1 MSYYIFLIVLLLAT
15 VYFGQVLG
23 LMIYCENCRDF
34 KEAKQY
40 VYLIPLLK
48 ITLFIAF
55 TKDCIREKKLGWIPS
70 YIAIGDKS
78 VMILC
83 TIVELL
89 PELKRERQRA
99 KVKSMQRKPQM
110 SVWNFAKS
118 VLFETRDDCMAYNM
132 QMM

>member
-1 MSYYIFLIVLLLAT
+1 MSFYFFLVLLLLAT

-23 LMIYCENCRDF
+23 LMIYCDNCRDF
-34 KEAKQY
+34 KEAKRY

-55 TKDCIREKKLGWIPS
+55 VRDCIRDKKLGWLLS

-89 PELKRERQRA
+89 PELQRERKRA
-99 KVKSMQRKPQM
+99 KVKSMQRTPQM
-110 SVWNFAKS
+110 AVWNFAKS
-118 VLFETRDDCMAYNM
+118 VLFETRDDCIAYNM